1 MWLLRASETMMKHSV
16 SWPSCC
22 YKMPFYWAA
31 QSACHVLMLQVFAAY
46 PAIVLA
52 SCFGH
57 RYHATPSHQSFSNS
71 QWCNAFPVLPHIHAG
86 PVKICTVL
94 DLTKQT

>member
-1 MWLLRASETMMKHSV
+1 
-16 SWPSCC
+16 
-22 YKMPFYWAA
+22 
-31 QSACHVLMLQVFAAY
+31 LMLQVFAAY

-94 DLTKQT
+94 DLTKLKHSLSNCLPDWVTSVESALHSHMST